1 MVHDSVHPWIFCT
14 GFRGITELV
23 RVMLPWLLRS
33 RLLRRPAALLGAA
46 CTSVLFGVFVLNKV
60 LVNSAASCAQSC
72 GMATYPSYE
81 RLQKNEASRKLRHPV
96 IKGFDVNFLGSN
108 SPIEDRFVV
117 GSSVKLGAAMFS
129 LIDGHK
135 GHRCSHYLQK
145 HILKYIASSL
155 HKVVGL
161 PHNTDF
167 QIALDMNSSAN
178 LMREDGENVEFSKTV
193 PIEPTIM
200 EECLRESFVNLDS
213 DISEAALA
221 DIKMVRTGHSFTT
234 EMKERVLTAIEGA
247 CAIAA
252 LVQDKDVFV
261 ANTGDCRVIIGQQ
274 LPDGTWRAIPLSHDQ
289 NAHNEAEVER
299 LKSTHPGEENTVILQ
314 DRVLGSLMPFRT
326 FGDVDFKW
334 EKKYLEGMVQVWPN
348 YLTPP
353 YVIAEPVITK
363 HRIQAGDKFMI
374 LASDGLWER
383 ISNEDAV
390 NVVVQ
395 STRRGDQQGGK
406 SWFSTFLKRG
416 KDDSEECCLEN
427 AATQLLW
434 HALGGTDEKVTELLN
449 VDKRW
454 SRMFRDDITIIVA
467 YMQDY

>member
-1 MVHDSVHPWIFCT
+1 
-14 GFRGITELV
+14 
-23 RVMLPWLLRS
+23 MLPWLLRT

-72 GMATYPSYE
+72 GMSTLPSYE
-81 RLQKNEASRKLRHPV
+81 RLQKNEASRKLRHP
-96 IKGFDVNFLGSN
+96 IIRSFDVNSLGSN

-117 GSSVKLGAAMFS
+117 GSSVKLGTAMFS

-135 GHRCSHYLQK
+135 GYRCSHYLQK

-155 HKVVGL
+155 HKAVGL
-161 PHNTDF
+161 PHNTDL
-167 QIALDMNSSAN
+167 QIVLDMNSSVNYARSEADN
-178 LMREDGENVEFSKTV
+178 AELSKIA
-193 PIEPTIM
+193 PIEPTVI
-200 EECLRESFVNLDS
+200 EECLRESFMNLDS
-213 DISEAALA
+213 DISETALA
-221 DIKMVRTGHSFTT
+221 DIKMVLKGHTFTM
-234 EMKERVLTAIEGA
+234 EMKERVMTAIEGA

-261 ANTGDCRVIIGQQ
+261 ASTGDCRVVIGQK
-274 LPDGTWRAIPLSHDQ
+274 LLDDTWKAVPLSHDQ

-299 LKSTHPGEENTVILQ
+299 LKSSHPGEENTVILQ

-334 EKKYLEGMVQVWPN
+334 EKKYLEGIVQVWPN
-348 YLTPP
+348 YYTPP
-353 YVIAEPVITK
+353 YVIAEPVVTK
-363 HRIQAGDKFMI
+363 HEIQAGDRFMI

-395 STRRGDQQGGK
+395 SMRRGDQRGGK
-406 SWFSTFLKRG
+406 SWFSTFFKRG

-434 HALGGTDEKVTELLN
+434 HALGGTDERVTELLN
-449 VDKRW
+449 VDSRW
-454 SRMFRDDITIIVA
+454 SRMFRDDITVIVA
-467 YMQDY
+467 FLR

>member
-1 MVHDSVHPWIFCT
+1 
-14 GFRGITELV
+14 
-23 RVMLPWLLRS
+23 MLPWLLRT

-96 IKGFDVNFLGSN
+96 IKSFDVNFLGSN

-117 GSSVKLGAAMFS
+117 GSSIKLGAAMFS

-135 GHRCSHYLQK
+135 GYRCSHYLQK
-145 HILKYIASSL
+145 HILKYIALTL
-155 HKVVGL
+155 HKAMGL
-161 PHNTDF
+161 PHNTDL
-167 QIALDMNSSAN
+167 QIALDMNSSVN
-178 LMREDGENVEFSKTV
+178 LMRDENENAEFSKSV
-193 PIEPTIM
+193 PIEPTII

-221 DIKMVRTGHSFTT
+221 DIKMVLKGHTFTM
-234 EMKERVLTAIEGA
+234 EMKERVMTAIEGA
-247 CAIAA
+247 CAITA
-252 LVQDKDVFV
+252 LVQDKNVFV
-261 ANTGDCRVIIGQQ
+261 ANTGDCRVVIGQK
-274 LPDGTWRAIPLSHDQ
+274 LPDDTWKPVPLSHDQ
-289 NAHNEAEVER
+289 NVHNGAEVER
-299 LKSTHPGEENTVILQ
+299 LKSTHPGEEDTVILQ

-334 EKKYLEGMVQVWPN
+334 EKKYLEGIVQVWPN
-348 YLTPP
+348 YYTPP

-363 HRIQAGDKFMI
+363 HEIQAGDKFMI

-395 STRRGDQQGGK
+395 SMRRGDPHSGR

-416 KDDSEECCLEN
+416 KGDSEECCLEN

-434 HALGGTDEKVTELLN
+434 YALGGTDERVIELLN
-449 VDKRW
+449 LDHRW

-467 YMQDY
+467 YLKDE